1 MFVLDEPK
9 KGDGPSEPSPYKV
22 RETRVELARHRWHYL
37 LRVARLPISPP
48 ALRMECKVTQFFHI
62 LKNCVNF
69 STNTS
74 EDMPTE
80 YVRTRCQR
88 RSCAPTVPQQC

>member
-1 MFVLDEPK
+1 MPNAEKGDEIEYRPKRMK

-62 LKNCVNF
+62 LKTCVNF
-69 STNTS
+69 LFSYF
-74 EDMPTE
+74 EM
-80 YVRTRCQR
+80 YF
-88 RSCAPTVPQQC
+88 

>member
-1 MFVLDEPK
+1 MPNAEKCDEIEYRPKRMK

-48 ALRMECKVTQFFHI
+48 ALRMDCKDRHFLFEDNRAG
-62 LKNCVNF
+62 KNFLANPISDDVNTAATF
-69 STNTS
+69 
-74 EDMPTE
+74 
-80 YVRTRCQR
+80 RL
-88 RSCAPTVPQQC
+88 